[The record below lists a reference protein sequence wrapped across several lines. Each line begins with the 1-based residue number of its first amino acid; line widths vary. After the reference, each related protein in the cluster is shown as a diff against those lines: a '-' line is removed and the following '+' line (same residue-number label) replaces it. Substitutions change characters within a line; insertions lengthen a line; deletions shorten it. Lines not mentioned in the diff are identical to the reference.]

1 MQLEIDNLQDMIF
14 EWIPY
19 NQFYK
24 VKKTGRN
31 DIATIYSAIWKNGPL
46 HYNYSKNE
54 LIRKSNKKITLKCLH
69 NSRSTINE
77 FINKD
82 NIIFKTYG
90 ISQNPDTGNYI
101 IVLQDKYYK
110 EYGKSYCKQC
120 IGKYTDIENKWC
132 KPCQINYLKNNFK
145 YWTSKN
151 RKIDDFIQEIQLKI
165 NDWDDLI
172 FEWIPYNQFNDINEI
187 YKSSYF
193 TIYSAIWEDGPLC
206 YDNKMELKRVSEKK
220 VTLKC
225 LHYNIYNLQNIIN
238 KFLDKVNTYAG
249 NSKIYGMS
257 QNPYTK
263 DYIMILQENYCTEYG
278 QISNFKKIFM
288 DWTNG
293 NEQINDFIQKM
304 QLKINSWNDTVFEW
318 IPYSKFN
325 DVKEIGEST
334 VYSAIWKGG
343 PLYYD
348 HNSKKWIRK
357 SDKNVILKCLITG
370 EFLNVVKAYLADEDR
385 IILKI
390 YGISQNPETKEYIVV
405 FHRNK
410 MIYERYAKKLFTY
423 WLYNLPTNEKVIDFI
438 QQMQLKVNYHYDVV
452 FEWVPYNQFN
462 YIKEIR
468 KGNFSSVYSAIWE
481 DGLLYFDDNKKEWT
495 RKSNTEVTL
504 KYLYNSK
511 NNINEF
517 LDKVRTHLANIYN
530 RNIQVYGVSQNP
542 NTNDYIIILQSEY
555 SRRYCEKCLKKYA
568 NIAYKWCK
576 PCQIS
581 CLEKNFKN
589 WTSSNKQ
596 IDNFIQK
603 MQLNINNWNDTII
616 EWIPYSKFN
625 DVKEI
630 SKIGRSSVY
639 LATWKGGP
647 LYYDYKNGNE
657 WIRKSDKKV
666 VLKYL
671 KSKEL
676 EFLNVVKAYTTY
688 KNGIILKVY
697 GISRNKKDYIIVFQ
711 LIDIHE
717 RYVFYNLPTN
727 EKVID
732 FIQQMQLKVNYHY
745 DVVFEWIP
753 YNQFNDIEEVGEG
766 GFSTVYSAI
775 WKDGPLY
782 FDDNKMEWIRKINKK
797 VALKC
802 LHNSQNINEKFLN
815 EAKEY
820 SIDSLNILRIH
831 GISQNPNTKNYIMV
845 LQYAE
850 GGDFNKWINR
860 NYESFDWTNKIKV
873 LNNIINGLKEI
884 HQKRKVHHDL
894 HTRNILFLFR
904 STSDIVEYTRI
915 SDMGLCGEVDNIDEE
930 KIYGVMP
937 YVAPEVLR
945 GKLYTQAADIYSF
958 GMVMYF
964 IATGRQPFADRAHDE
979 LLALDICEEVRPK
992 LNELEAPKFYIELMK
1007 RCWDSNPNNR
1017 PNAAEIS
1024 DQLRFW
1030 KNVDF
1035 ECAENYR
1042 KSNLS
1047 KRKPLIIHPQAV
1059 YTSRIL
1065 NPYTKILSKN
1075 YNSNC
1080 SDCAIVD

>member
-1 MQLEIDNLQDMIF
+1 
-14 EWIPY
+14 
-19 NQFYK
+19 
-24 VKKTGRN
+24 
-31 DIATIYSAIWKNGPL
+31 
-46 HYNYSKNE
+46 
-54 LIRKSNKKITLKCLH
+54 
-69 NSRSTINE
+69 
-77 FINKD
+77 
-82 NIIFKTYG
+82 
-90 ISQNPDTGNYI
+90 
-101 IVLQDKYYK
+101 
-110 EYGKSYCKQC
+110 
-120 IGKYTDIENKWC
+120 
-132 KPCQINYLKNNFK
+132 
-145 YWTSKN
+145 
-151 RKIDDFIQEIQLKI
+151 
-165 NDWDDLI
+165 
-172 FEWIPYNQFNDINEI
+172 
-187 YKSSYF
+187 
-193 TIYSAIWEDGPLC
+193 
-206 YDNKMELKRVSEKK
+206 
-220 VTLKC
+220 
-225 LHYNIYNLQNIIN
+225 
-238 KFLDKVNTYAG
+238 
-249 NSKIYGMS
+249 
-257 QNPYTK
+257 
-263 DYIMILQENYCTEYG
+263 
-278 QISNFKKIFM
+278 
-288 DWTNG
+288 
-293 NEQINDFIQKM
+293 
-304 QLKINSWNDTVFEW
+304 
-318 IPYSKFN
+318 
-325 DVKEIGEST
+325 
-334 VYSAIWKGG
+334 
-343 PLYYD
+343 
-348 HNSKKWIRK
+348 
-357 SDKNVILKCLITG
+357 
-370 EFLNVVKAYLADEDR
+370 
-385 IILKI
+385 
-390 YGISQNPETKEYIVV
+390 
-405 FHRNK
+405 
-410 MIYERYAKKLFTY
+410 
-423 WLYNLPTNEKVIDFI
+423 
-438 QQMQLKVNYHYDVV
+438 
-452 FEWVPYNQFN
+452 
-462 YIKEIR
+462 
-468 KGNFSSVYSAIWE
+468 
-481 DGLLYFDDNKKEWT
+481 
-495 RKSNTEVTL
+495 
-504 KYLYNSK
+504 
-511 NNINEF
+511 
-517 LDKVRTHLANIYN
+517 
-530 RNIQVYGVSQNP
+530 
-542 NTNDYIIILQSEY
+542 
-555 SRRYCEKCLKKYA
+555 
-568 NIAYKWCK
+568 
-576 PCQIS
+576 
-581 CLEKNFKN
+581 
-589 WTSSNKQ
+589 
-596 IDNFIQK
+596 